1 MRKFL
6 SNSEKRFRLIVL
18 IILLIITLFCITP
31 FVLMISASM
40 TDEQVLIVDGYKFI
54 PSRIGFRAYEYL
66 WAKRATIGR
75 SYWLSILVTFIGTII
90 NVVITSMF
98 AYPISRKDFK
108 YRNIFSFY
116 IFFTMLFNGGMT
128 ASYIIWSNI
137 FHIKN
142 TIWALMIPTYLM
154 SGMNVLMVRNYY
166 MTSIPDSLIEAA
178 RIDGAREMTIYRKV
192 ILPLSKPVI
201 ITITLF
207 AGMAYWN
214 DWINGI
220 YYVSDANLYTINVY
234 LNKLMTNISFLKS
247 ANTLTEGAN
256 LVGLDLPSVSIR
268 MAIAVVAVLP
278 VFIIFPFVQQQL
290 IKGVVIGGIK
300 G

>member
-1 MRKFL
+1 MRKYL
-6 SNSEKRFRLIVL
+6 LNSENRFRLIVL
-18 IILLIITLFCITP
+18 IILIILTIFCLTP
-31 FVLMISASM
+31 FVLMISASL
-40 TDEQVLIVDGYKFI
+40 TDEQVLIMEGYKFF
-54 PSRIGFRAYEYL
+54 PKKIGLRAYEYL

-75 SYWLSILVTFIGTII
+75 SYWLSILVTAIGTII
-90 NVVITSMF
+90 NVIMTSLF
-98 AYPISRKDFK
+98 AYPLSRKDFK
-108 YRNIFSFY
+108 YRNIFAFY

-137 FHIKN
+137 FKIKN
-142 TIWALMIPTYLM
+142 TIWALMLPTYLM

-166 MTSIPDSLIEAA
+166 MTSIPDALIEAA
-178 RIDGAREMTIYRKV
+178 RIDGATEMTIYRKV

-214 DWINGI
+214 DWVNGV
-220 YYVSDANLYTINVY
+220 YYVSDGRLYTINVY

-247 ANTLTEGAN
+247 ANSLTEGAN
-256 LVGLDLPSVSIR
+256 LVGMDLPSVSIR

-278 VFIIFPFVQQQL
+278 VFIIFPFVQRQL